1 MAVVREQVRLMARGS
16 FGERLHRE
24 REMREVSLDELSKA
38 TRISQR
44 FLEALE
50 NEDWKKL
57 PGGVFGRGFV
67 RTIAGYL
74 GLDEESLLGEYDLAR
89 GDLSRSTSKAE
100 ERIPSTPAWIP
111 IAAILLICAAVA
123 GLFFAGRYA
132 WRRYAARHE
141 GQSSSALLM
150 PPQDPSAESSMAQNA
165 QAPPA
170 VEATNSVAAGSGN
183 AGAPE
188 GGATGSANDA
198 PNRDVGASDPG
209 AAGVAALDLSVSTSA
224 ATRVRILADDKLLL
238 DGELPAGANR
248 HFAARDHFEIT
259 AADSSAVLLEL
270 NHQVMRPL
278 GPPGASGTM
287 VLSLKDVRQQTSGNP
302 QP

>member
-1 MAVVREQVRLMARGS
+1 MAKGS
-16 FGERLHRE
+16 FGDRLKRE
-24 REMREVSLDELSKA
+24 REMRDVSLDELTKA

-74 GLDEESLLGEYDLAR
+74 GLSEESLLSEYDLAR
-89 GDLSRSTSKAE
+89 GDMSRESHARPE
-100 ERIPSTPAWIP
+100 ERIPSTPFWVPVLAVL
-111 IAAILLICAAVA
+111 AICAVLA
-123 GLFFAGRYA
+123 GLFFAGKYA
-132 WRRYAARHE
+132 WRRYAERHNS
-141 GQSSSALLM
+141 QPSSALVT
-150 PPQDPSAESSMAQNA
+150 PPQDPSAAAAKPETQTSETPAPLSVSASSSSPTAI
-165 QAPPA
+165 
-170 VEATNSVAAGSGN
+170 SD
-183 AGAPE
+183 
-188 GGATGSANDA
+188 GSA
-198 PNRDVGASDPG
+198 P
-209 AAGVAALDLSVSTSA
+209 LYLSVSTSA
-224 ATRVRILADDKLLL
+224 ATRVRILADGKLLF
-238 DGELPAGANR
+238 DGELPAGVNR
-248 HFAARDHFEIT
+248 HFPAGDHFEIT

-287 VLSLKDVRQQTSGNP
+287 VLGLRDVRQPDSGNA

>member
-1 MAVVREQVRLMARGS
+1 MAKGS
-16 FGERLHRE
+16 FGERLKRE
-24 REMREVSLDELSKA
+24 REMREVSLDELTKA

-74 GLDEESLLGEYDLAR
+74 GLDEESLLSEYDLAR
-89 GDLSRSTSKAE
+89 GDVSHSSSRPE
-100 ERIPSTPAWIP
+100 ERIPSTPAWVP
-111 IAAILLICAAVA
+111 LLVVLVLCAVVA

-132 WRRYAARHE
+132 WRRYAAHR
-141 GQSSSALLM
+141 QAQPSSVLFM
-150 PPQDPSAESSMAQNA
+150 PPQDPSAESARSQNA
-165 QAPPA
+165 PAPPSA
-170 VEATNSVAAGSGN
+170 PVANPETSAPVNAAESSAATPGVAGQ
-183 AGAPE
+183 
-188 GGATGSANDA
+188 
-198 PNRDVGASDPG
+198 
-209 AAGVAALDLSVSTSA
+209 GVAALDLSVSTSA
-224 ATRVRILADDKLLL
+224 ATRVRVLGDDKLLF
-238 DGELPAGANR
+238 DGELPAGVNR
-248 HFAARDHFEIT
+248 HFVANDHFEIT

-287 VLSLKDVRQQTSGNP
+287 VLSSKDVRQQASGNA

>member
-1 MAVVREQVRLMARGS
+1 MAKGS
-16 FGERLHRE
+16 FGDRLKRE
-24 REMREVSLDELSKA
+24 REMRDVSLDELTKA

-74 GLDEESLLGEYDLAR
+74 GLSEESLLSEYDLAR
-89 GDLSRSTSKAE
+89 GDMSRESLARPE
-100 ERIPSTPAWIP
+100 ERIPSTPFWVP
-111 IAAILLICAAVA
+111 VVAILAICAALA
-123 GLFFAGRYA
+123 GLFFAGKYA
-132 WRRYAARHE
+132 WRRYAERRNS
-141 GQSSSALLM
+141 QPSSALVT
-150 PPQDPSAESSMAQNA
+150 PPQDPSAEAVKPET
-165 QAPPA
+165 QAIPA
-170 VEATNSVAAGSGN
+170 PLPVLASGTYSETISQ
-183 AGAPE
+183 ALP
-188 GGATGSANDA
+188 SA
-198 PNRDVGASDPG
+198 S
-209 AAGVAALDLSVSTSA
+209 AALDLSVSTSA
-224 ATRVRILADDKLLL
+224 ATRVRIIADGKLLL
-238 DGELPAGANR
+238 DGELPAGVNR
-248 HFAARDHFEIT
+248 HFPASDHFEIT

-287 VLSLKDVRQQTSGNP
+287 VLGLKDVRQPESGNT

>member
-1 MAVVREQVRLMARGS
+1 MAKGS
-16 FGERLHRE
+16 FGERLKRE
-24 REMREVSLDELSKA
+24 REMREVSLDELTKA

-74 GLDEESLLGEYDLAR
+74 GLDEESFLSEYDLAR
-89 GDLSRSTSKAE
+89 GDVSHSSARPE
-100 ERIPSTPAWIP
+100 ERIPSTPAWVP
-111 IAAILLICAAVA
+111 LLAVLALCAVVA

-132 WRRYAARHE
+132 WRRYAGHR
-141 GQSSSALLM
+141 QTQPSSVLFM
-150 PPQDPSAESSMAQNA
+150 PPQDPSAGTAISQS
-165 QAPPA
+165 APGQPSVPA
-170 VEATNSVAAGSGN
+170 ANPEATAP
-183 AGAPE
+183 AGASE
-188 GGATGSANDA
+188 SGAGPTSGDA
-198 PNRDVGASDPG
+198 GT
-209 AAGVAALDLSVSTSA
+209 GVAALDLSVSTSA
-224 ATRVRILADDKLLL
+224 ATRVRILGDDKLLF
-238 DGELPAGANR
+238 DGELPAGVNR
-248 HFAARDHFEIT
+248 HFAANDHFEIT

-287 VLSLKDVRQQTSGNP
+287 VLSSKDVRPQASGNT

>member
-1 MAVVREQVRLMARGS
+1 MAKGS
-16 FGERLHRE
+16 FGERLKRE
-24 REMREVSLDELSKA
+24 REMREVSLDELTKA

-74 GLDEESLLGEYDLAR
+74 GLDEESLLSEYDLAR
-89 GDLSRSTSKAE
+89 GDVSHSSSRPE
-100 ERIPSTPAWIP
+100 ERIPSTPAWVP
-111 IAAILLICAAVA
+111 LLAVLVLCAVVA

-132 WRRYAARHE
+132 WRRYAAHR
-141 GQSSSALLM
+141 QAQPSSVLFM
-150 PPQDPSAESSMAQNA
+150 PPQDPSAESARSQSAP
-165 QAPPA
+165 APPSA
-170 VEATNSVAAGSGN
+170 PVVNPETSAPVDAAESSADTPGVAGL
-183 AGAPE
+183 
-188 GGATGSANDA
+188 
-198 PNRDVGASDPG
+198 
-209 AAGVAALDLSVSTSA
+209 GVAALDLSVSTSA
-224 ATRVRILADDKLLL
+224 ATRVRVVGDDKLLF
-238 DGELPAGANR
+238 DGELPAGVNR
-248 HFAARDHFEIT
+248 HFAANDHFEIT

-287 VLSLKDVRQQTSGNP
+287 VLSSKDVRPQAGGNA

>member
-1 MAVVREQVRLMARGS
+1 MAKGS
-16 FGERLHRE
+16 FGERLKRE
-24 REMREVSLDELSKA
+24 REMREVSLDELTKA

-89 GDLSRSTSKAE
+89 GDVSRSTSRPE
-100 ERIPSTPAWIP
+100 ERIPSAPAWVP
-111 IAAILLICAAVA
+111 VVAVLLIGVVLA
-123 GLFFAGRYA
+123 GLGFAGRYA
-132 WRRYAARHE
+132 WQRYAAHR
-141 GQSSSALLM
+141 QAQPSSPLLR
-150 PPQDPSAESSMAQNA
+150 PPQDPSTESANSQS
-165 QAPPA
+165 APVQSSAPA
-170 VEATNSVAAGSGN
+170 ALSGTP
-183 AGAPE
+183 ASTDVTTPGAP
-188 GGATGSANDA
+188 
-198 PNRDVGASDPG
+198 
-209 AAGVAALDLSVSTSA
+209 ALDLSVSTSA
-224 ATRVRILADDKLLL
+224 ATRVRILADDKLVF
-238 DGELPAGANR
+238 DDELPAGVNR
-248 HFAARDHFEIT
+248 HFPANDHFEIT

-287 VLSLKDVRQQTSGNP
+287 VLSLKDVRQ
-302 QP
+302 

>member
-1 MAVVREQVRLMARGS
+1 MAKGS
-16 FGERLHRE
+16 FGERLKRE
-24 REMREVSLDELSKA
+24 REMREVSLDELTKA

-74 GLDEESLLGEYDLAR
+74 GLDEESFLSEYDLAR
-89 GDLSRSTSKAE
+89 GDVSHSSARPE
-100 ERIPSTPAWIP
+100 ERIPSTPAWVP
-111 IAAILLICAAVA
+111 LLAVLALCAVVA

-132 WRRYAARHE
+132 WRRYAGHR
-141 GQSSSALLM
+141 QTQPSSVLFM
-150 PPQDPSAESSMAQNA
+150 PPQDPSAESARSQS
-165 QAPPA
+165 APVPA
-170 VEATNSVAAGSGN
+170 LVPAAISETSAP
-183 AGAPE
+183 AGAGEP
-188 GGATGSANDA
+188 GGAG
-198 PNRDVGASDPG
+198 PG
-209 AAGVAALDLSVSTSA
+209 TATLPALDLSVSTSA
-224 ATRVRILADDKLLL
+224 ATRVRVLGDDKLLF
-238 DGELPAGANR
+238 DGELPAGINR
-248 HFAARDHFEIT
+248 HFAANDRFEIT

-287 VLSLKDVRQQTSGNP
+287 VLSSKDVRPQASGNT

>member
-1 MAVVREQVRLMARGS
+1 MAKGS
-16 FGERLHRE
+16 FGERLKRE
-24 REMREVSLDELSKA
+24 REMREVSLDELMKA

-74 GLDEESLLGEYDLAR
+74 GLDEESFLSEYDLAR
-89 GDLSRSTSKAE
+89 GDVSHGSARPE

-111 IAAILLICAAVA
+111 VVAVLVLCAIVA
-123 GLFFAGRYA
+123 GLFFAGKYA
-132 WRRYAARHE
+132 WRRYE
-141 GQSSSALLM
+141 GHRQTQSSSVVLM
-150 PPQDPSAESSMAQNA
+150 PPQDPSAGTGILQSTPVQTSI
-165 QAPPA
+165 PA
-170 VEATNSVAAGSGN
+170 ANPDATTPAGASESVAGTTS
-183 AGAPE
+183 
-188 GGATGSANDA
+188 GGAST
-198 PNRDVGASDPG
+198 
-209 AAGVAALDLSVSTSA
+209 GVATLDLSVSTSA
-224 ATRVRILADDKLLL
+224 ATRVRVLGDDKLLF
-238 DGELPAGANR
+238 DGELPAGINR
-248 HFAARDHFEIT
+248 HFAANDHFEIT

-287 VLSLKDVRQQTSGNP
+287 VLSSKDVRPQASGIS

>member
-1 MAVVREQVRLMARGS
+1 MAKGS
-16 FGERLHRE
+16 FGERLKRE
-24 REMREVSLDELSKA
+24 REMREVSLDELTKA

-74 GLDEESLLGEYDLAR
+74 GLDEESLLSEYDLAR
-89 GDLSRSTSKAE
+89 GDVSQGSSRPE

-111 IAAILLICAAVA
+111 LLAVLALCAVLA
-123 GLFFAGRYA
+123 GVFFAGRYA
-132 WRRYAARHE
+132 WRRYAAHR
-141 GQSSSALLM
+141 QTQPSSVVLM
-150 PPQDPSAESSMAQNA
+150 PPQDPSAGTVISQSAPAQ
-165 QAPPA
+165 PTVPA
-170 VEATNSVAAGSGN
+170 ANPDATTP
-183 AGAPE
+183 AGASE
-188 GGATGSANDA
+188 S
-198 PNRDVGASDPG
+198 VGASTGISSAGG
-209 AAGVAALDLSVSTSA
+209 ASAEAAALDLSVSTSA
-224 ATRVRILADDKLLL
+224 ATRVRVLGDDKLLF
-238 DGELPAGANR
+238 DGELPVGVNR
-248 HFAARDHFEIT
+248 HFAANDHFEIT

-287 VLSLKDVRQQTSGNP
+287 VLSSKDVRQQAGGNT

>member
-1 MAVVREQVRLMARGS
+1 MAKGS
-16 FGERLHRE
+16 FGERLKRE
-24 REMREVSLDELSKA
+24 REMREVSLDELTKA

-44 FLEALE
+44 FLDALE

-74 GLDEESLLGEYDLAR
+74 GLDEESLLSEYDLAR
-89 GDLSRSTSKAE
+89 GDVAHGSTRPE
-100 ERIPSTPAWIP
+100 ERIPPTPAWVP
-111 IAAILLICAAVA
+111 ILAVVVICAGLA

-132 WRRYAARHE
+132 WRRYTARHE
-141 GQSSSALLM
+141 GPSSSGLVNA
-150 PPQDPSAESSMAQNA
+150 PQDPSAETANSQDTQKKTNEISAVSSANA
-165 QAPPA
+165 FPPSGA
-170 VEATNSVAAGSGN
+170 DASAGTPGIDKVGTDAAGG
-183 AGAPE
+183 
-188 GGATGSANDA
+188 
-198 PNRDVGASDPG
+198 
-209 AAGVAALDLSVSTSA
+209 AALDLSVSTSA
-224 ATRVRILADDKLLL
+224 ATRARIVADDKLVF
-238 DGELPAGANR
+238 DGELPAGVNR
-248 HFAARDHFEIT
+248 HFAANDHFEIT

-287 VLSLKDVRQQTSGNP
+287 VLSKKDVRPEAGGNT

>member
-1 MAVVREQVRLMARGS
+1 MAKGS
-16 FGERLHRE
+16 FGERLKRE
-24 REMREVSLDELSKA
+24 REMREVSLDELTKA

-74 GLDEESLLGEYDLAR
+74 GLDEENFLSEYDLAR
-89 GDLSRSTSKAE
+89 GDVSREGSSRPE
-100 ERIPSTPAWIP
+100 DRIPATPVWVP
-111 IAAILLICAAVA
+111 ILAFLAICAVLA
-123 GLFFAGRYA
+123 GLAFAGRYA
-132 WRRYAARHE
+132 WRRYAARRDA
-141 GQSSSALLM
+141 QPSSALVR
-150 PPQDPSAESSMAQNA
+150 PPEDPSVETATTPSTTA
-165 QAPPA
+165 A
-170 VEATNSVAAGSGN
+170 VEQ
-183 AGAPE
+183 
-188 GGATGSANDA
+188 ATGSTATGSTGGSA
-198 PNRDVGASDPG
+198 PSVSETAP
-209 AAGVAALDLSVSTSA
+209 LDLSVSTSA

-238 DGELPAGANR
+238 DGELPAGVNR
-248 HFAARDHFEIT
+248 HFPASDHIEIT

-287 VLSLKDVRQQTSGNP
+287 VLSQRDVRQPPSGIA

>member
-1 MAVVREQVRLMARGS
+1 MAKGS
-16 FGERLHRE
+16 FGERLKRE
-24 REMREVSLDELSKA
+24 REMREVSLDELTKA

-74 GLDEESLLGEYDLAR
+74 GLDEETLLGEYDLAR
-89 GDLSRSTSKAE
+89 GDVSRESSVHAE
-100 ERIPSTPAWIP
+100 DRIPSTPMWVP
-111 IAAILLICAAVA
+111 LLAVLIIGALLA
-123 GLFFAGRYA
+123 GLVFAGRYA
-132 WRRYAARHE
+132 WHRYAARRNS
-141 GQSSSALLM
+141 QPSSALVTAPL
-150 PPQDPSAESSMAQNA
+150 DPSGDPLARQSTPTPTPSSATTRA
-165 QAPPA
+165 AAP
-170 VEATNSVAAGSGN
+170 
-183 AGAPE
+183 
-188 GGATGSANDA
+188 
-198 PNRDVGASDPG
+198 
-209 AAGVAALDLSVSTSA
+209 LDLAVSTSA
-224 ATRVRILADDKLLL
+224 ATHVRILADDKLLL
-238 DGELPAGANR
+238 DGELPAGVTR
-248 HFAARDHFEIT
+248 HFPAQDHFEIS

-287 VLSLKDVRQQTSGNP
+287 VLGQKDVRRPDGGIT

>member
-1 MAVVREQVRLMARGS
+1 MAKGS
-16 FGERLHRE
+16 FGERLKRE
-24 REMREVSLDELSKA
+24 REMREVSLDELMKA

-74 GLDEESLLGEYDLAR
+74 GLDEESFLSEYDLAR
-89 GDLSRSTSKAE
+89 GDVSHGSSRPE

-111 IAAILLICAAVA
+111 VVAVLVLCAIVA
-123 GLFFAGRYA
+123 GLFFAGKYA
-132 WRRYAARHE
+132 WRRYE
-141 GQSSSALLM
+141 GHRQTQSSSVVLM
-150 PPQDPSAESSMAQNA
+150 PPQDPSAGTGILQSTPVQTSI
-165 QAPPA
+165 PA
-170 VEATNSVAAGSGN
+170 ANPDATTPAGASESVAGTTS
-183 AGAPE
+183 
-188 GGATGSANDA
+188 GGAST
-198 PNRDVGASDPG
+198 
-209 AAGVAALDLSVSTSA
+209 GVATLDLSVSTSA
-224 ATRVRILADDKLLL
+224 ATRVRVLGDDKLLF
-238 DGELPAGANR
+238 DGELPAGINR
-248 HFAARDHFEIT
+248 HFAANDHFEIT

-287 VLSLKDVRQQTSGNP
+287 VLSSKDVRPQASGIS

>member
-1 MAVVREQVRLMARGS
+1 MAKGS
-16 FGERLHRE
+16 FGERLKRE
-24 REMREVSLDELSKA
+24 REMREVSLDELTKA

-44 FLEALE
+44 FLDALE

-74 GLDEESLLGEYDLAR
+74 GLDEESLLSEYDLAR
-89 GDLSRSTSKAE
+89 GDVARGSTRPE
-100 ERIPSTPAWIP
+100 ERIPPTPAWVP
-111 IAAILLICAAVA
+111 ILAVVVICAGLA

-132 WRRYAARHE
+132 WRRYTARHE
-141 GQSSSALLM
+141 GQSSSALVNA
-150 PPQDPSAESSMAQNA
+150 PQDPSADAASSQGALAKRNDISAVSSANA
-165 QAPPA
+165 FPPNGA
-170 VEATNSVAAGSGN
+170 DTSTGMPGTDAAGG
-183 AGAPE
+183 E
-188 GGATGSANDA
+188 
-198 PNRDVGASDPG
+198 
-209 AAGVAALDLSVSTSA
+209 ALDLSVSTSA
-224 ATRVRILADDKLLL
+224 ATRVRIVADDKLAF
-238 DGELPAGANR
+238 DGELTSGANR
-248 HFAARDHFEIT
+248 HFAANDHFEIS

-287 VLSLKDVRQQTSGNP
+287 VLSKKDVRPEAGGNT

>member
-1 MAVVREQVRLMARGS
+1 MAKGS
-16 FGERLHRE
+16 FGERLKRE
-24 REMREVSLDELSKA
+24 REMREVSLDELTKA

-44 FLEALE
+44 FLDALE

-74 GLDEESLLGEYDLAR
+74 GLDEESLLSEYDLAR
-89 GDLSRSTSKAE
+89 GDVGRGASRPE
-100 ERIPSTPAWIP
+100 ERIPSTPVWAP
-111 IAAILLICAAVA
+111 ILAVVVICAVLA

-141 GQSSSALLM
+141 GQSSSVLVGA
-150 PPQDPSAESSMAQNA
+150 PQDPSAEAVSAQGAASKTKESAADSSANA
-165 QAPPA
+165 FPPSGA
-170 VEATNSVAAGSGN
+170 DTSTAMSGSEKGGSDAAGG
-183 AGAPE
+183 E
-188 GGATGSANDA
+188 
-198 PNRDVGASDPG
+198 
-209 AAGVAALDLSVSTSA
+209 ALELSVSTSA
-224 ATRVRILADDKLLL
+224 ATRARILADDKLVF
-238 DGELPAGANR
+238 DGEMPAGVNR
-248 HFAARDHFEIT
+248 HFAASDHFEIT

-287 VLSLKDVRQQTSGNP
+287 VLSKKDVRPEAGGNT

>member
-1 MAVVREQVRLMARGS
+1 MAKGS
-16 FGERLHRE
+16 FGERLKRE
-24 REMREVSLDELSKA
+24 REMREVSLDELTKA

-74 GLDEESLLGEYDLAR
+74 GLDEESLLSEYDLAR
-89 GDLSRSTSKAE
+89 GDVSHGSSRPE
-100 ERIPSTPAWIP
+100 ERIPSTPAWVP
-111 IAAILLICAAVA
+111 VVAVLVLCAVVA

-132 WRRYAARHE
+132 WRRYAAHR
-141 GQSSSALLM
+141 QTQPSSVVLV
-150 PPQDPSAESSMAQNA
+150 PPQDPSAGTATSQS
-165 QAPPA
+165 APVQTSVSTANPDAPA
-170 VEATNSVAAGSGN
+170 P
-183 AGAPE
+183 AGASE
-188 GGATGSANDA
+188 SAGATAGVAGPRDA
-198 PNRDVGASDPG
+198 G
-209 AAGVAALDLSVSTSA
+209 AGVAALDLSVSTSA
-224 ATRVRILADDKLLL
+224 ATRVRVLGDDKLLF
-238 DGELPAGANR
+238 DGELPAGVNR
-248 HFAARDHFEIT
+248 HFAANDHFEIT

-287 VLSLKDVRQQTSGNP
+287 VLSSKDVRQQAGGNT

>member
-1 MAVVREQVRLMARGS
+1 MAKGS
-16 FGERLHRE
+16 FGDRLKRE
-24 REMREVSLDELSKA
+24 REMRDVSLDELTKA

-74 GLDEESLLGEYDLAR
+74 GLSEESLLSEYDMAR
-89 GDLSRSTSKAE
+89 GDMSRESLARQE
-100 ERIPSTPAWIP
+100 ERIPSTPVWVP
-111 IAAILLICAAVA
+111 ILAVLAICAALT
-123 GLFFAGRYA
+123 GLFFAGKYAWHRYA
-132 WRRYAARHE
+132 ERHNS
-141 GQSSSALLM
+141 QPSSALVT
-150 PPQDPSAESSMAQNA
+150 PPQDPSAEPLKTETLTPGTPA
-165 QAPPA
+165 APPI
-170 VEATNSVAAGSGN
+170 SAA
-183 AGAPE
+183 
-188 GGATGSANDA
+188 SASPAAIPDA
-198 PNRDVGASDPG
+198 S
-209 AAGVAALDLSVSTSA
+209 AALDLSVSTSA

-238 DGELPAGANR
+238 DGELPAGVNR
-248 HFAARDHFEIT
+248 HFPANDHFEIT

-287 VLSLKDVRQQTSGNP
+287 VLGLKDVRQPESGNA

>member
-1 MAVVREQVRLMARGS
+1 MAKGS
-16 FGERLHRE
+16 FGERLKRE
-24 REMREVSLDELSKA
+24 REMREVSLDELMKA

-74 GLDEESLLGEYDLAR
+74 GLDEESFLSEYDLAR
-89 GDLSRSTSKAE
+89 GDVSHGSSRPE

-111 IAAILLICAAVA
+111 VVAVLVLCAIVA
-123 GLFFAGRYA
+123 GLFFAGKYA
-132 WRRYAARHE
+132 WRRYEAHRQT
-141 GQSSSALLM
+141 QSSSVVLM
-150 PPQDPSAESSMAQNA
+150 PPQDPSAGTGILQSTPVQTSI
-165 QAPPA
+165 PA
-170 VEATNSVAAGSGN
+170 ANPDATTPAGASESVAGTTS
-183 AGAPE
+183 
-188 GGATGSANDA
+188 GGAST
-198 PNRDVGASDPG
+198 
-209 AAGVAALDLSVSTSA
+209 GVATLDLSVSTSA
-224 ATRVRILADDKLLL
+224 ATRVRVLGDDKLLF
-238 DGELPAGANR
+238 DGELPAGINR
-248 HFAARDHFEIT
+248 HFAANDHFEIT

-287 VLSLKDVRQQTSGNP
+287 VLSSKDVRPQASGIS